1 MIKQFFRQAWTMM
14 KQQRLFT
21 GIYIAGT
28 AASIAMAMTIFV
40 ILYIKLGPLYPEE
53 NRDRMM
59 VAEYIAMKY
68 DGDTYNTRLNEK
80 HVEAIRKESKYIKAS
95 TEREANDQR
104 KRYIITADGKKETQ
118 LVPAYVDS
126 HFWKV
131 FNFKFISGRPF
142 TEQEEHNPVAVVTAS
157 LAEELYAGTD
167 VIGKDIYIDTLRY
180 SIVGVVEN
188 QRTCVENNLSG
199 GEIFAPIHYS
209 NYFGKMERINRGF
222 HRLIMLAE
230 SPEHCDSL
238 KNEVANIF
246 GRLSQGFGGL
256 VDANSNDTTYELEI
270 KDYWQLSLSALADEG
285 FLETVVKYLY
295 ILLAF
300 LFIPA
305 LNLCGLISSRM
316 KSRMM
321 EVGVRK
327 AYGATNREIIAQ
339 VLWENMLL
347 TLIGAAL
354 GFILSYF
361 FVYKNCDWMVT
372 LFDTRVMT
380 KNIELESNV
389 VFNPTIIGIV
399 LIISFVLNIA
409 SALLPTLFA
418 LKRNIIESLYHRR

>member
-59 VAEYIAMKY
+59 VAEYISMKF
-68 DGDTYNTRLNEK
+68 DDETYNTRLNEK
-80 HVEAIRKESKYIKAS
+80 HIEAIRKESKYIKAS
-95 TEREANDQR
+95 TEREANDLK
-104 KRYIITADGKKETQ
+104 KRYIITADGEKEKL

-131 FNFKFISGRPF
+131 FNFKYISGRPF
-142 TEQEEHNPVAVVTAS
+142 TEQEEHTPVAVITSS
-157 LAEELYAGTD
+157 LAEELYASTD
-167 VIGKDIYIDTLRY
+167 VVGKDIYIDTLRY

-199 GEIFAPIHYS
+199 GEIFTPIHNS
-209 NYFGKMERINRGF
+209 NYFGKMNAINRGF

-238 KNEVANIF
+238 KNEVTNIF
-246 GRLSQGFGGL
+246 SRLSQGFGGL

-270 KDYWQLSLSALADEG
+270 KNHWQLSLSALADEG
-285 FLETVVKYLY
+285 FLETVIKYLY

-327 AYGATNREIIAQ
+327 AYGATNREIVAQ

-347 TLIGAAL
+347 TLVGAAL

-380 KNIELESNV
+380 KNIELESDV

-418 LKRNIIESLYHRR
+418 LKRDIIESLYHRR

>member
-1 MIKQFFRQAWTMM
+1 MNKQFFRQAWTMM
-14 KQQRLFT
+14 KQHKLFT
-21 GIYIAGT
+21 GIYITGT
-28 AASIAMAMTIFV
+28 AVSIAMAMTIFV

-59 VAEYIAMKY
+59 VAEYISMKCN
-68 DGDTYNTRLNEK
+68 DNTYNTRLNEK
-80 HVEAIRKESKYIKAS
+80 HIEAIRKESKYIKAS

-104 KRYIITADGKKETQ
+104 KRYIITADGKKEKL

-142 TEQEEHNPVAVVTAS
+142 TEQEEHNPVAVITAS
-157 LAEELYAGTD
+157 LAEELYADTD
-167 VIGKDIYIDTLRY
+167 IIGKEIYIDTLRY

-188 QRTCVENNLSG
+188 QRTCIENNLSG
-199 GEIFAPIHYS
+199 GEIFTPIHYS
-209 NYFGKMERINRGF
+209 NYYGKTNIINRGF

-230 SPEHCDSL
+230 STEHCDSL

-246 GRLSQGFGGL
+246 SRLSQEFGEL
-256 VDANSNDTTYELEI
+256 YTNSGETTYELEI
-270 KDYWQLSLSALADEG
+270 KNHWQISLSALADNG

-327 AYGATNREIIAQ
+327 AYGATNREIVAQ

-361 FVYKNCDWMVT
+361 FVYKNCDWVVT

-380 KNIELESNV
+380 KNIELESDV
-389 VFNPTIIGIV
+389 VFNPTIIGVV

-418 LKRNIIESLYHRR
+418 LKKNIIQSLYHRR

>member
-1 MIKQFFRQAWTMM
+1 MIRQFFRQAWTMM

-53 NRDRMM
+53 NRNRIV
-59 VAEYIAMKY
+59 VAENVIMKSN
-68 DGDTYNTRLNEK
+68 GKTFGTKLNETSI
-80 HVEAIRKESKYIKAS
+80 ETIRNESKYLKAS
-95 TEREANDQR
+95 TEREANEHIERLILTDDGR
-104 KRYIITADGKKETQ
+104 KEKK
-118 LVPAYVDS
+118 LAPAYVDS
-126 HFWKV
+126 HFWEV

-142 TEQEEHNPVAVVTAS
+142 TKQEEHNAVAVVTAS
-157 LAEELYAGTD
+157 LAEELYYNTD
-167 VIGKDIYIDTLRY
+167 VVGKDIYIDTLRY
-180 SIVGVVEN
+180 SIVGVVEE

-199 GEIFAPIHYS
+199 GKIFAPIHHS
-209 NYFGKMERINRGF
+209 NYYGKSDAKTMGY

-238 KNEVANIF
+238 KHEVENIYNRYIQEF
-246 GRLSQGFGGL
+246 AQNKM
-256 VDANSNDTTYELEI
+256 AYEL
-270 KDYWQLSLSALADEG
+270 KAYKHWQLSFRAFNDEG

-305 LNLCGLISSRM
+305 LNLSGLISSRM

-339 VLWENMLL
+339 VLWENLLL

-361 FVYKNCDWMVT
+361 FVYKNCDWVVT
-372 LFDTRVMT
+372 LFDSRIMS
-380 KNIELESNV
+380 KNIELTANV
-389 VFNPTIIGIV
+389 IFNPIIISIV
-399 LIISFVLNIA
+399 LLISFVLNIA

-418 LKRNIIESLYHRR
+418 LKKNIIQSLYHRR

>member
-1 MIKQFFRQAWTMM
+1 MM

-59 VAEYIAMKY
+59 VAEYISMKF
-68 DGDTYNTRLNEK
+68 DDETYNTRLNEK
-80 HVEAIRKESKYIKAS
+80 HIEAIRKESKYIKAS
-95 TEREANDQR
+95 TEREANDLK
-104 KRYIITADGKKETQ
+104 KRYIITADGEKEKL

-131 FNFKFISGRPF
+131 FNFKYISGRPF
-142 TEQEEHNPVAVVTAS
+142 TEQEEHTPVAVITSS
-157 LAEELYAGTD
+157 LAEELYASTD
-167 VIGKDIYIDTLRY
+167 VVGKDIYIDTLRY

-199 GEIFAPIHYS
+199 GEIFTPIHNS
-209 NYFGKMERINRGF
+209 NYFGKMNAINRGF

-238 KNEVANIF
+238 KNEVTNIF
-246 GRLSQGFGGL
+246 SRLSQGFGGL

-270 KDYWQLSLSALADEG
+270 KNHWQLSLSALADEG
-285 FLETVVKYLY
+285 FLETVIKYLY

-327 AYGATNREIIAQ
+327 AYGATNREIVAQ

-347 TLIGAAL
+347 TLVGAAL

-380 KNIELESNV
+380 KNIELESDV

-418 LKRNIIESLYHRR
+418 LKRDIIESLYHRR

>member
-21 GIYIAGT
+21 SIYIAGT

-40 ILYIKLGPLYPEE
+40 ILYIKLGPLYPED
-53 NRDRMM
+53 NRNKMM
-59 VAEYIAMKY
+59 VAEYIFIKCNGHM
-68 DGDTYNTRLNEK
+68 YNTRLNEK
-80 HVEAIRKESKYIKAS
+80 HIEAIRKESKYIKAS
-95 TEREANDQR
+95 TEREANDR
-104 KRYIITADGKKETQ
+104 KKRYITTADGEKETL

-126 HFWKV
+126 HFWKM

-142 TEQEEHNPVAVVTAS
+142 TEQEEHSPVAVVTAS

-167 VIGKDIYIDTLRY
+167 VVGKDIYIDTLRY

-199 GEIFAPIHYS
+199 GEIFTPIHYS
-209 NYFGKMERINRGF
+209 NYFGKTDIINNGY

-230 SPEHCDSL
+230 TPEHCDSL
-238 KNEVANIF
+238 RKEVANIF
-246 GRLSQGFGGL
+246 GRLSQEFGEFYK
-256 VDANSNDTTYELEI
+256 NSGETTYELEI
-270 KDYWQLSLSALADEG
+270 KNHWQLSLNALTDEG
-285 FLETVVKYLY
+285 FLETIVKYLY

-339 VLWENMLL
+339 MLWENMLL
-347 TLIGAAL
+347 TLVGAAL

-372 LFDTRVMT
+372 IFDNRIMT
-380 KNIELESNV
+380 KNINLTADV
-389 VFNPTIIGIV
+389 VFNPTIISIV
-399 LIISFVLNIA
+399 LLISFVLNIA

-418 LKRNIIESLYHRR
+418 LKRDIIESLYHRR

>member
-1 MIKQFFRQAWTMM
+1 MNKQFFRQAWTMM
-14 KQQRLFT
+14 KQHKLFT
-21 GIYIAGT
+21 GIYITGT
-28 AASIAMAMTIFV
+28 AASIAMSMTIFV

-59 VAEYIAMKY
+59 VAEYISMKCN
-68 DGDTYNTRLNEK
+68 DNTYNTRLNEK
-80 HVEAIRKESKYIKAS
+80 HIEAIRKESKYIKAS

-104 KRYIITADGKKETQ
+104 KRYIITADGKKEKL

-157 LAEELYAGTD
+157 LAEELYADTD
-167 VIGKDIYIDTLRY
+167 IVGKEIYIDTLRY

-188 QRTCVENNLSG
+188 QRTCIENNLSG
-199 GEIFAPIHYS
+199 GEIFTPIHYS
-209 NYFGKMERINRGF
+209 NYYGKTNIINRGF

-230 SPEHCDSL
+230 STEHCDSL

-246 GRLSQGFGGL
+246 SRLSQEFGEL
-256 VDANSNDTTYELEI
+256 YTNSGETTYELEI
-270 KDYWQLSLSALADEG
+270 KNHWQISLSALADDG

-327 AYGATNREIIAQ
+327 AYGATNREIVAQ

-361 FVYKNCDWMVT
+361 FVYKNCDWVVT

-380 KNIELESNV
+380 KNIELESDV
-389 VFNPTIIGIV
+389 VFNPTIIGVV

-418 LKRNIIESLYHRR
+418 LKKNIIQSLYHRR

>member
-14 KQQRLFT
+14 KQHKLFT
-21 GIYIAGT
+21 GIYITGT
-28 AASIAMAMTIFV
+28 AVSIAMAMTIFV

-59 VAEYIAMKY
+59 VAEYISMKCN
-68 DGDTYNTRLNEK
+68 DNTYNTRLNEK
-80 HVEAIRKESKYIKAS
+80 HIEAIRKESKYIKAS

-104 KRYIITADGKKETQ
+104 KRYIITADGKKEKR

-157 LAEELYAGTD
+157 LAEELYADTD
-167 VIGKDIYIDTLRY
+167 IVGKEIYIDTLRY

-188 QRTCVENNLSG
+188 QRTCIENNLSG
-199 GEIFAPIHYS
+199 GEIFTPIHYS
-209 NYFGKMERINRGF
+209 NYYGKTNIINRGF

-246 GRLSQGFGGL
+246 SRLSQEFGEL
-256 VDANSNDTTYELEI
+256 YTNSGETTYELEI
-270 KDYWQLSLSALADEG
+270 KNHWQISLSALADNG

-327 AYGATNREIIAQ
+327 AYGATNREIVAQ

-361 FVYKNCDWMVT
+361 FVYKNCDWVVT

-380 KNIELESNV
+380 KNIELKADS
-389 VFNPTIIGIV
+389 VFNPTIIGVV

-418 LKRNIIESLYHRR
+418 LKKNIIQSLYHRR

>member
-59 VAEYIAMKY
+59 VAEYISMKF
-68 DGDTYNTRLNEK
+68 DDETYNTRLNEK
-80 HVEAIRKESKYIKAS
+80 HIEAIRKESKYIKAS
-95 TEREANDQR
+95 TEREANDLK
-104 KRYIITADGKKETQ
+104 KRYIITADGEKEKL

-131 FNFKFISGRPF
+131 FNFKYISGRPF
-142 TEQEEHNPVAVVTAS
+142 TEQEEHTPVAVITSS
-157 LAEELYAGTD
+157 LAKELYASTD
-167 VIGKDIYIDTLRY
+167 VVGKDIYIDTLRY

-199 GEIFAPIHYS
+199 GEIFTPIHYS
-209 NYFGKMERINRGF
+209 NYFGKMNAINRGF

-238 KNEVANIF
+238 KNEVTNIF
-246 GRLSQGFGGL
+246 SRLSQGFGGL

-270 KDYWQLSLSALADEG
+270 KSHWQLSLSALADEG
-285 FLETVVKYLY
+285 FLETVIKYLY

-327 AYGATNREIIAQ
+327 AYGATNREIVAQ

-380 KNIELESNV
+380 KNIELESDV
-389 VFNPTIIGIV
+389 VFNPTIISIV

-418 LKRNIIESLYHRR
+418 LKRDIIESLYHRR

>member
-1 MIKQFFRQAWTMM
+1 M
-14 KQQRLFT
+14 KC
-21 GIYIAGT
+21 
-28 AASIAMAMTIFV
+28 
-40 ILYIKLGPLYPEE
+40 
-53 NRDRMM
+53 NDN
-59 VAEYIAMKY
+59 
-68 DGDTYNTRLNEK
+68 TYNTRLNEK
-80 HVEAIRKESKYIKAS
+80 HIEAIRKESKYIKAS

-104 KRYIITADGKKETQ
+104 KRYIITADGKKEKL

-131 FNFKFISGRPF
+131 VNFKFISGRPF
-142 TEQEEHNPVAVVTAS
+142 TEQEERNPVAVVTAS
-157 LAEELYAGTD
+157 LAEELYADTD
-167 VIGKDIYIDTLRY
+167 IVGKEIYIDTLRY

-188 QRTCVENNLSG
+188 QRTCIENNLSG
-199 GEIFAPIHYS
+199 GEIFTPIHYS
-209 NYFGKMERINRGF
+209 NYYGKTNIINRGF

-230 SPEHCDSL
+230 STEHCDSL

-246 GRLSQGFGGL
+246 SRLSQEFGEL
-256 VDANSNDTTYELEI
+256 YTNSGETTYELEI
-270 KDYWQLSLSALADEG
+270 KNHWQISLSALADDG

-327 AYGATNREIIAQ
+327 AYGATNREIVAQ

-361 FVYKNCDWMVT
+361 FVYKNCDWVVT

-380 KNIELESNV
+380 KNIELESDV
-389 VFNPTIIGIV
+389 VFNPTIIGVV

-418 LKRNIIESLYHRR
+418 LKKNIIQSLYHRR

>member
-14 KQQRLFT
+14 KQHKLFT
-21 GIYIAGT
+21 GIYITGT
-28 AASIAMAMTIFV
+28 AVSIAMAMTIFV

-59 VAEYIAMKY
+59 VAEYISMKCN
-68 DGDTYNTRLNEK
+68 DNTYNTRLNEK
-80 HVEAIRKESKYIKAS
+80 HIEAIRKESKYIKAS

-104 KRYIITADGKKETQ
+104 KRYIITADGKKEKL

-142 TEQEEHNPVAVVTAS
+142 TEQEEHNPVAVITAS
-157 LAEELYAGTD
+157 LAEELYADTD
-167 VIGKDIYIDTLRY
+167 IVGKEIYIDTLRY

-188 QRTCVENNLSG
+188 QRTCIENNLSG
-199 GEIFAPIHYS
+199 GEIFTPIHYS
-209 NYFGKMERINRGF
+209 NYYGKTNIINRGF

-230 SPEHCDSL
+230 STEHCDSL

-246 GRLSQGFGGL
+246 SRLSQEFGEL
-256 VDANSNDTTYELEI
+256 YTNSGETTYELEI
-270 KDYWQLSLSALADEG
+270 KNHWQISLSALADDG

-327 AYGATNREIIAQ
+327 AYGATNREIVAQ

-361 FVYKNCDWMVT
+361 FVYKNCDWVVT

-380 KNIELESNV
+380 KNIELESDV
-389 VFNPTIIGIV
+389 VFNPTIIGVV

-418 LKRNIIESLYHRR
+418 LKKNIIQSLYHRR